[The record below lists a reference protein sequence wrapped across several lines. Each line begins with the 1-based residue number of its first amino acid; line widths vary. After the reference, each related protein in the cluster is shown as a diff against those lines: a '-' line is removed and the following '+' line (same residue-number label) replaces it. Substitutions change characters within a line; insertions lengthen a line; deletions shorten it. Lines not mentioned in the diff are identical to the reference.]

1 MITRLRAF
9 SKRVLRPIASA
20 LIKSGLSANAVTY
33 VGLLLSFVY
42 VILAYFHY
50 PPLLLAVILLASS
63 FMDALDGEVARLS
76 GSAGPKGAFIDS
88 SLDRAEDSL
97 FLIGLLFLGFD
108 PLIVA
113 ATLALS
119 LMIPYLRARG
129 EALGLKMEGR
139 GLVERGERLIFIFVI
154 LVVYSFSFPASEAL
168 LYLLAVLSLVTVLQ
182 RFYAIYSSFPK

>member
-1 MITRLRAF
+1 MITKLRAF
-9 SKRVLRPIASA
+9 SKRVLRPIAGA
-20 LIKSGLSANAVTY
+20 LVKSGLSANAVTY
-33 VGLLLSFVY
+33 AGLLLSFVY

-50 PPLLLAVILLASS
+50 PSMLLAMIMLASS

-88 SLDRAEDSL
+88 SLDRVEDSL

-108 PLIVA
+108 PLAVVI
-113 ATLALS
+113 TLALS

-154 LVVYSFSFPASEAL
+154 LVVYGFSFLASEAL
-168 LYLLAVLSLVTVLQ
+168 LYLLAALSLVTVLQ
-182 RFYAIYSSFPK
+182 RFYTIYSSFPK